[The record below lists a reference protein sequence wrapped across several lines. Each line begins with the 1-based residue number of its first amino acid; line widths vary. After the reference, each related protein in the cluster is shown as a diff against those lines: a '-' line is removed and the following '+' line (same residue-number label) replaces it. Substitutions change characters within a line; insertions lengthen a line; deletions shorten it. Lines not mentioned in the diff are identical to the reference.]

1 MNGLDED
8 RPALV
13 PPVEHWQCCH
23 CTGGLTS
30 DGQTCQH
37 CQGLGLC

>member
-1 MNGLDED
+1 MGLDEE

-13 PPVEHWQCCH
+13 PTVEHWACCH

-30 DGQTCQH
+30 EGQTCQH
-37 CQGLGLC
+37 CQGLGFS